1 MQRLLLK
8 RPRVKTALHH
18 VRTLNV
24 PSKRLHKR
32 PTFALNHLRPK
43 QPMSL
48 HQSKSQQRLW
58 RPKPRHLSQP
68 KPLW

>member
-1 MQRLLLK
+1 MQRLLLQ

-48 HQSKSQQRLW
+48 RQSK
-58 RPKPRHLSQP
+58 
-68 KPLW
+68 